1 MSERSDKP
9 MILVPG
15 PESEALERRT
25 HPERRAGDRY
35 TFTAAA
41 EVFDLRSEARIIGRT
56 SDLGLGGCY
65 IDTLSPFAVGT
76 VVRVRLEND
85 LKEFEAMALV
95 AYSSVP
101 MGMGLRFTDIQA
113 EHEAILNSWVVKL
126 SGGKSFS
133 PEVIATSPESETL
146 PGAANLRSV
155 LNELI
160 YLMVRKK
167 VISENE
173 GAGLIRQMFR

>member
-15 PESEALERRT
+15 PEPETSEEMNR
-25 HPERRAGDRY
+25 PERRAELRY
-35 TFTAAA
+35 PFTAAA
-41 EVFDLRSEARIIGRT
+41 EVLELRSQTRILGRT
-56 SDLGLGGCY
+56 SDLGYGGCY
-65 IDTLSPFAVGT
+65 VDTHCPFAQNT
-76 VVRVRLEND
+76 VVRVRLEHD
-85 LKEFEAMALV
+85 LREFEATALV
-95 AYSSVP
+95 AYSTVP

-113 EHEAILNSWVVKL
+113 EHKTILKAWLAKL
-126 SGGKSFS
+126 SGGKSFE
-133 PEVIATSPESETL
+133 PEVGATSPESETL
-146 PGAANLRSV
+146 TVTANLRSV

-173 GAGLIRQMFR
+173 GAGLIRQMLR